1 MRLIVIVFLLSLAG
15 LSGTA
20 RSACAAEIT
29 VFAAASTRGA
39 LEEAAAAFE
48 AAQGHALRI
57 APAGSSLLARQ
68 IDRGA
73 PADLFL
79 SANPDWMDW
88 LAARGH
94 VRTETRVTLL
104 GNRLVLIAP
113 RQAGAASVT
122 LKADALLEA
131 LGPEGRIA
139 MALSDA
145 VPAGLY
151 TRAAFETL
159 GLWEA
164 LAPRRVEADNVRAA
178 LALVA
183 LGEAPLGVVYASD
196 AAAEPRVRVVAEIP
210 DTAHPPIRY
219 PAAILRDAPAPEAAA
234 AFLDWLQGP
243 EARAIF
249 DAHGFAA
256 PQG

>member
-1 MRLIVIVFLLSLAG
+1 MSFAG
-15 LSGTA
+15 LA
-20 RSACAAEIT
+20 RQADAAEIT
-29 VFAAASTRGA
+29 VFAAASTRDA
-39 LEEAAAAFE
+39 LAEAAAGFE
-48 AAQGHALRI
+48 AASGHSVRI

-79 SANPDWMDW
+79 SANPGWMDW
-88 LAARGH
+88 LEARGH
-94 VRTETRVTLL
+94 VQAETRVTLL
-104 GNRLVLIAP
+104 ANRLVLIAP
-113 RQAGAASVT
+113 AYGGGDGQVALTDA
-122 LKADALLEA
+122 ALLDR
-131 LGPEGRIA
+131 LGAEGRLA

-151 TRAAFETL
+151 AKAAFETL
-159 GLWEA
+159 GLWDA

-196 AAAEPRVRVVAEIP
+196 AAAEPRVRIVAEIP
-210 DTAHPPIRY
+210 ESAHPEIRY
-219 PAAILRDAPAPEAAA
+219 PAALLQEARAPEAAA
-234 AFLDWLQGP
+234 AFLEWLQGP

-249 DAHGFAA
+249 EAHGFAA
-256 PQG
+256 PPE